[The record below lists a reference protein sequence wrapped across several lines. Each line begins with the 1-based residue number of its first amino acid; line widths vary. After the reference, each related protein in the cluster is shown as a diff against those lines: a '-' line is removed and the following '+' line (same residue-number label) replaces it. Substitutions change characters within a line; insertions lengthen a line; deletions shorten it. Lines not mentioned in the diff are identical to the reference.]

1 MTTIL
6 AVNHL
11 LFNLF
16 ASVTNSLFALRLQGN
31 EDIRSVVMINC
42 GAICNV
48 VDLLSQLS
56 PEAYVYIVDSN
67 RPVHLANVYP
77 KKDRCR
83 KKLFFHPV
91 SLFSIPDLDPSHI
104 TQQSSPLLHF
114 SKV

>member
-1 MTTIL
+1 MGHISPTLPRANVTCTRNSTYSQRYLL
-6 AVNHL
+6 ALVH
-11 LFNLF
+11 
-16 ASVTNSLFALRLQGN
+16 LQGN

-77 KKDRCR
+77 TKDR
-83 KKLFFHPV
+83 
-91 SLFSIPDLDPSHI
+91 
-104 TQQSSPLLHF
+104 
-114 SKV
+114 

>member
-1 MTTIL
+1 MGWFRVSYPVCGEPANKQTCSRSIRKGPR
-6 AVNHL
+6 
-11 LFNLF
+11 FNRVVVPTF
-16 ASVTNSLFALRLQGN
+16 AIVHPPQGN

-77 KKDRCR
+77 KKDR
-83 KKLFFHPV
+83 
-91 SLFSIPDLDPSHI
+91 
-104 TQQSSPLLHF
+104 
-114 SKV
+114 